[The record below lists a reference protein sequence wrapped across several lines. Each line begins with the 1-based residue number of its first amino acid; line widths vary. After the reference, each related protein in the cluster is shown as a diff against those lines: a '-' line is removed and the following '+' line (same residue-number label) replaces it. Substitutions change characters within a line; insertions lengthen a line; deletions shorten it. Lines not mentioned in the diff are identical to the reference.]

1 MVKARW
7 WKSNHIAKPIG
18 WMKMKSWQKLPKKSG
33 ACTTDGRHQ
42 RRRICRAPVSDFGN
56 TRRCARQGGVSKTK
70 TVPILPKDESCA
82 CSVESR
88 VLAGFVGNIQQV
100 EALRH
105 SGMENEH
112 GQTLIA
118 TLQEIFAPRL
128 WELTRHVDADRVR

>member
-7 WKSNHIAKPIG
+7 WKSNHIAKPSFS
-18 WMKMKSWQKLPKKSG
+18 MKMKSWQKLPKKSG

-42 RRRICRAPVSDFGN
+42 RRRICRAPVALG
-56 TRRCARQGGVSKTK
+56 TRGDARGRREGSNTK

-88 VLAGFVGNIQQV
+88 VLAGFVGNIQQA

-105 SGMENEH
+105 SGMENEQ
-112 GQTLIA
+112 GQTLIT

-128 WELTRHVDADRVR
+128 WELTRQVDADRVR